1 MLLLGCLVVI
11 TFSFAC
17 GFSTSFIAFNVLRA
31 LSGIGGAFIM
41 PNAVAMIGITN
52 PPGYARNLSL
62 AFFGASA
69 PIGGYLGALL
79 VGGFVQGPS
88 LLWMFTLM

>member
-1 MLLLGCLVVI
+1 MLLLGCLVLI
-11 TFSFAC
+11 TFTFVC
-17 GFSTSFIAFNVLRA
+17 GFCNNFIAFNAMRA

-52 PPGYARNLSL
+52 PPGFARNLSL

-69 PIGGYLGALL
+69 PIGGYVGALV
-79 VGGFVQGPS
+79 VGGFMKGTS
-88 LLWMFTLM
+88 LLWMFTFM

>member
-1 MLLLGCLVVI
+1 MLLLGCLVLV
-11 TFSFAC
+11 TFSFGC
-17 GFSTSFIAFNVLRA
+17 GFCDDFIAFNVLRA
-31 LSGIGGAFIM
+31 VSGIGGAFIM

-52 PPGYARNLSL
+52 PPGFVRNLSL

-69 PIGGYLGALL
+69 PIGGYLGAII
-79 VGGFVQGPS
+79 VGAFIQGSS